1 MKKSMMTKDQIYKI
15 SVGSINLLLA
25 SLLAVALVLPG
36 TGLIKQSLPVASDQ
50 SEVESVD
57 MPISPATTE
66 QAKKKESGSMLPD
79 GRPVTADLSWL
90 VQALS
95 GQISHLQSK
104 RFSKKT
110 KTDKAACFDLQ
121 VAGKSAIVASTSF
134 VSSSLGRQFTLLGGK
149 PSGTS

>member
-1 MKKSMMTKDQIYKI
+1 MMTKNQIYRVSI
-15 SVGSINLLLA
+15 GSINLLLA
-25 SLLAVALVLPG
+25 GLLAIALVLPG
-36 TGLIKQSLPVASDQ
+36 TGLIKQAMPVAS
-50 SEVESVD
+50 ELKESD
-57 MPISPATTE
+57 SRDTIDLQTGQEATE
-66 QAKKKESGSMLPD
+66 LAQEKESGSMLPD

-104 RFSKKT
+104 LFSKSST
-110 KTDKAACFDLQ
+110 ADKATCFGPHR
-121 VAGKSAIVASTSF
+121 AGKSFLIASTSA

>member
-1 MKKSMMTKDQIYKI
+1 MMTKDQIYRI

-36 TGLIKQSLPVASDQ
+36 TGLIKQTLPVASDN
-50 SEVESVD
+50 SELDTVD
-57 MPISPATTE
+57 LPVSPAATE
-66 QAKKKESGSMLPD
+66 QAREKESGSMLPD
-79 GRPVTADLSWL
+79 GQPISADLSWL

-104 RFSKKT
+104 HLSKKT
-110 KTDKAACFDLQ
+110 MTNKAACLDLQ
-121 VAGKSAIVASTSF
+121 VAGKSAVVASTSI